1 MRSPPNG
8 DLLVF
13 MASRASRSGLPLL
26 PADDID
32 TLQLIRSTLAEI
44 YNICS
49 HQRARLIRV
58 AFRLILVSFLGR
70 PMQDGH
76 IVP

>member
-1 MRSPPNG
+1 MPSPPQG

-13 MASRASRSGLPLL
+13 MAPRSRLPLL
-26 PADDID
+26 YADDID
-32 TLQLIRSTLAEI
+32 TVQVICSTLAEI

-49 HQRARLIRV
+49 HQRARLISV

-70 PMQDGH
+70 PMQNGH

>member
-1 MRSPPNG
+1 MPSPPRG
-8 DLLVF
+8 GLLVF
-13 MASRASRSGLPLL
+13 MSPRSRLPFLS
-26 PADDID
+26 ADYMH
-32 TLQLIRSTLAEI
+32 TLQVIRYTLAEI

-49 HQRARLIRV
+49 HYKPRLIRV
-58 AFRLILVSFLGR
+58 AFRLILVSFLGP